1 MIRIKVRYY
10 EVDNQGNK
18 YTRVKRFNSDHD
30 ASMFIDEI
38 RKSLNLFWY
47 EIDVF
52 ILFRCQFAIIRSY

>member
-18 YTRVKRFNSDHD
+18 YMHVKRFNSDHD

-52 ILFRCQFAIIRSY
+52 ILFRYQFAIIRSY